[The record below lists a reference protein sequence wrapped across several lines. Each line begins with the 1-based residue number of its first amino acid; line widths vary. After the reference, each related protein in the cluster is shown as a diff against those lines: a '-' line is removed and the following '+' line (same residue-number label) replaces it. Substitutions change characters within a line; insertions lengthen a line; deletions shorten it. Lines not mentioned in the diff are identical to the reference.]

1 MVSNSL
7 NMDLKK
13 VLQILE
19 RLRRK
24 YGNDPEYQKL
34 RRALPDDWPI

>member
-7 NMDLKK
+7 NMELEE
-13 VLQILE
+13 LLEILE

-24 YGNDPEYQKL
+24 YGKEPEYQKL
-34 RRALPDDWPI
+34 RRGLPADWPI

>member
-7 NMDLKK
+7 NMDLKEL
-13 VLQILE
+13 LQILK

-24 YGNDPEYQKL
+24 YGDDPEYRKL
-34 RRALPDDWPI
+34 RGALPHDWPV